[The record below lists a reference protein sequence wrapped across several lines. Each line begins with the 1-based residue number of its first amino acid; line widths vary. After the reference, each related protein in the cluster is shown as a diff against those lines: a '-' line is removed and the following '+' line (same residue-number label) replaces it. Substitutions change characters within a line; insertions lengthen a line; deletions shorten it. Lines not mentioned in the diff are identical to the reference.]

1 MVASITLEQL
11 WFNHTILDFFF
22 RKQARETLE
31 ELVERVGGRKSEEK
45 FNELAERIE
54 DVYVGDLDVFEEDCY
69 NASVEQ
75 LMDALGYFE
84 EN

>member
-11 WFNHTILDFFF
+11 WFNTTILDFFF

-31 ELVERVGGRKSEEK
+31 ELVERVGGRKSEAK

-69 NASVEQ
+69 NNSVLEIMET
-75 LMDALGYFE
+75 LEYID
-84 EN
+84 